1 MSSPS
6 PCNYN
11 AKLIKHETQPLT
23 KQGSF
28 TSVQM
33 VHTHASLPR
42 GFCLRFASGK
52 GYYPF
57 PEAEMASKYREE
69 SSIELN
75 NPKAHKAS
83 SGNASM
89 RRACSDN
96 VRVDSAK

>member
-33 VHTHASLPR
+33 VHTHTTLSLSFLPR
-42 GFCLRFASGK
+42 PATTFVSAYWKKLTCGVIWSFNCFLVVHQSFLFVPQELK
-52 GYYPF
+52 G
-57 PEAEMASKYREE
+57 
-69 SSIELN
+69 
-75 NPKAHKAS
+75 
-83 SGNASM
+83 
-89 RRACSDN
+89 
-96 VRVDSAK
+96 